1 MSRKRGV
8 KVPSFEAS
16 PPPIAALRAKLLAWY
31 AKDHR
36 DLPWRRTSD
45 AWRIWVSEIMLQQT
59 RVETVIPYYERFV
72 ARYEDARALA
82 LAPIDAVLADWSGLG
97 YYRRARQLHAAA
109 TDVVREHAGRF
120 PSELDRARALPGI
133 GRSTAGAIVSIAY
146 GVRAP
151 VLDGNVKRV
160 LARLFAL
167 RGDPDAQ
174 PLEGELWLKAQE
186 FVDCPRPGD
195 VNQVLM
201 ELGATVCLPAAAARC
216 GDCPVRSQCLAH
228 AEGPAAVASLPEKK
242 TKTRLVAETW
252 LVAVAE
258 QEGRRMLH
266 QRANGGLLHG
276 MWEFPTF
283 QLPDGFGAGE
293 RDARLRLASDL
304 RARFRAPFRIGD
316 EIMVHRQ
323 VISNRK
329 VTQRVFTVATG
340 ARTNDRARWLADDEI
355 GRLGITTA
363 TRRILARL
371 VGPVTT
377 EGAATPP
384 PARSRPRPR

>member
-1 MSRKRGV
+1 MSRKRGA
-8 KVPSFEAS
+8 P
-16 PPPIAALRAKLLAWY
+16 PRPPITSVAAQRGKLLAWY
-31 AKDHR
+31 ARSHR

-59 RVETVIPYYERFV
+59 RVETVVPYYEKFV
-72 ARYEDARALA
+72 ARWDGARSLARA
-82 LAPIDAVLADWSGLG
+82 PVDDVLAAWSGLG
-97 YYRRARQLHAAA
+97 YYRRARMLHAAA
-109 TDVVREHAGRF
+109 GEVVRDHAGTF
-120 PSELDRARALPGI
+120 PRDLDLARTLPGI

-174 PLEGELWLKAQE
+174 PLEGELWRLAQE
-186 FVDCPRPGD
+186 FVDCASPGD

-216 GDCPVRSQCLAH
+216 DDCPVASHCRARAQ
-228 AEGPAAVASLPEKK
+228 GPAVVAELPEKR
-242 TKTRLVAETW
+242 TKARLVAETW
-252 LVAVAE
+252 LVAVADR
-258 QEGRRMLH
+258 EGRRLLH
-266 QRANGGLLHG
+266 KRPGGGLLHG

-283 QLPDGFGAGE
+283 PQPDDAGVDE
-293 RDARLRLASDL
+293 RAARNRLAGDL

-316 EIMVHRQ
+316 ELMVHRQ
-323 VISNRK
+323 VISNRR
-329 VTQRVFTVATG
+329 VTQRVFSVATDG
-340 ARTNDRARWLADDEI
+340 RTNDRASWLAEDEI
-355 GRLGITTA
+355 GRLGVTTA

-371 VGPVTT
+371 AAPVTPAG
-377 EGAATPP
+377 EAAPP
-384 PARSRPRPR
+384 RARPRPRPR